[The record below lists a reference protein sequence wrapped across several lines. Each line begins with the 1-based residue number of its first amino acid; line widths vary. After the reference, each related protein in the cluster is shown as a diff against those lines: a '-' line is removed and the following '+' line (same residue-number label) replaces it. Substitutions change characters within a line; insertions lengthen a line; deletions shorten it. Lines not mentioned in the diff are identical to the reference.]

1 MRLYPGFHREAHT
14 LSWPETVTLAL
25 FMSVCVVFSAG
36 RRGRGGA
43 QTQPGQERTDSRVRS
58 ELKNREQ
65 ILKQRKRKVKQQFL
79 QSGGMKKLRAK
90 GKQRLHEVMKSGFG
104 RGGFK
109 KGKMRKKL

>member
-1 MRLYPGFHREAHT
+1 MHLI
-14 LSWPETVTLAL
+14 
-25 FMSVCVVFSAG
+25 MSICVVVSAG

-43 QTQPGQERTDSRVRS
+43 QSQPAQDRSGSGVRS